1 MTFWRRRR
9 KVADNTVPYGTEV
22 TKRFRTPLRAG
33 EFNGTGT
40 KPEAIVLDIDGTLE
54 TWGATI
60 KADTLEWIA
69 KHVKAGRVLIV
80 ITARTHDYDYQR
92 SFNWLVAHLPHPFI
106 GPFCRVKDDARYAS
120 EFKREVAE
128 ALSQLFTIV
137 GAAEDNH
144 HVNAMW
150 RHWAALHPEVEFDLL
165 ECGYGDYSDWRKTL
179 PAARSYGGGWS
190 AYDRWEDYKHR
201 PAGTSR
207 YDDDLFSDLDVSP
220 VHVRSKDERMALED
234 ELYAADHD
242 LSWHQIEV
250 MDVEEIRT
258 RLAQA
263 HEADT
268 GPLDVAE
275 IFDKITDE
283 KPEVA

>member
-1 MTFWRRRR
+1 MKKFWRRAL
-9 KVADNTVPYGTEV
+9 ADNTVPYGTEE

-33 EFNGTGT
+33 QYSTGT

-60 KADTLEWIA
+60 KADTLEWID

-92 SFNWLVAHLPHPFI
+92 SFNWLVRHLPYPFI
-106 GPFCRVKDDARYAS
+106 GPFCRVHDDDRYAS

-165 ECGYGDYSDWRKTL
+165 ECSYGDYADWRKTL
-179 PAARSYGGGWS
+179 PAAGGYSSSYGSRSWS
-190 AYDRWEDYKHR
+190 AYDQWEDYTGR
-201 PAGTSR
+201 NVPA
-207 YDDDLFSDLDVSP
+207 DD
-220 VHVRSKDERMALED
+220 HIASKRKRMDLED
-234 ELYAADHD
+234 ELYAADENITWMEID
-242 LSWHQIEV
+242 E
-250 MDVEEIRT
+250 MDIEEIKA
-258 RLAQA
+258 RLARFREQPDA
-263 HEADT
+263 SEET
-268 GPLDVAE
+268 QPLDVAE
-275 IFDKITDE
+275 ILGEIVE
-283 KPEVA
+283 GEVA